1 MSELSQLQS
10 EAKRLAKQVNQQI
23 LRLEREA
30 KGDTIAIMHLRN
42 KLDTKAVQGWTK
54 SGRVRFNSKM
64 NDVQLNAIV
73 IAVEQFKNE
82 KTSTISGL
90 KKELEKTRKETGEKN
105 FTYQDMF
112 DYRIITTDLE
122 GWITQHMKASKYYH
136 ISKWAYDKGK
146 TKNEFV
152 DIIIKSSEDLT
163 NDEDTIKRI
172 KRLYDEY
179 IPNKK

>member
-1 MSELSQLQS
+1 MSELTQLQS
-10 EAKRLAKQVNQQI
+10 DAKRLAKQVNQQI

-90 KKELEKTRKETGEKN
+90 KKELEKTRKETGEKD

-112 DYRIITTDLE
+112 DYRIITSDLE

>member
-82 KTSTISGL
+82 KSSTISGL
-90 KKELEKTRKETGEKN
+90 KKELEKTRKETGEKD

>member
-90 KKELEKTRKETGEKN
+90 KKELEKTRKETGEKD

-112 DYRIITTDLE
+112 DYRIITSDLE

>member
-90 KKELEKTRKETGEKN
+90 KKELEKTRKETGEKD